1 MEPVAPLPPP
11 AGPWVQRWL
20 SPARLAKY
28 RTATDCDLQRALQL
42 YEWNAKIS
50 AALMRDLG
58 HVEIGLRNAYAEVI
72 EHYWSGTPDHWTR
85 SAATLFRPVYRM
97 RDGEPVDINRQQ
109 RAQLEEACARVGPD
123 GPPGKVIAEL
133 TFGFWR
139 FLSSSAHEK
148 TVWVPFLHRAY
159 PPGTNRK
166 RDVDSRVATLNR
178 LRNRVAHHEPLIGEN
193 LPREAAKVSA
203 LAGLLDPELGAYV
216 AATSDVPGLLL
227 ARP

>member
-1 MEPVAPLPPP
+1 VEPVALPPP
-11 AGPWVQRWL
+11 AGPWMQRWL
-20 SPARLAKY
+20 SPARLTKY
-28 RTATDCDLQRALQL
+28 RAAADGDLQRALEL

-58 HVEIGLRNAYAEVI
+58 HVEIGLRNAYADVI

-85 SAATLFRPVYRM
+85 SAAALFRPVYRM
-97 RDGEPVDINRQQ
+97 RDGEPVDINLHQ
-109 RAQLEEACARVGPD
+109 RAQLEEACARVGKD

-159 PPGTNRK
+159 PPGTDRK
-166 RDVDSRVATLNR
+166 RDVDRKVATLNR

-203 LAGLLDPELGAYV
+203 LACMLDPELGAYV
-216 AATSDVPGLLL
+216 AATSDVPELLQQ
-227 ARP
+227 RP

>member
-1 MEPVAPLPPP
+1 MEPVAPTPPP

-28 RTATDCDLQRALQL
+28 RT
-42 YEWNAKIS
+42 
-50 AALMRDLG
+50 
-58 HVEIGLRNAYAEVI
+58 
-72 EHYWSGTPDHWTR
+72 
-85 SAATLFRPVYRM
+85 
-97 RDGEPVDINRQQ
+97 
-109 RAQLEEACARVGPD
+109 
-123 GPPGKVIAEL
+123 
-133 TFGFWR
+133 
-139 FLSSSAHEK
+139 HEK